1 MILGKVIMSIKNLD
15 AFFDPRRIAVLGAS
29 EDKKDLG
36 YHVFRNLIGKGFK
49 GVVFPVNSSS
59 EAIQGVEAYR
69 NINAIPH
76 SIDLAIVT
84 LPAEELSAALDE
96 CGQKGVKG
104 VVIATPD
111 FEQKTDNALL
121 IEEQIRKISQIY
133 GFRVLGPNSL
143 GFLRP
148 GKNLNASLFPS
159 IPPRGNIAFI
169 SQSGIFSTAFLERA
183 MSKKTGLSYFI
194 SLGKNLDIDVSDLID
209 FLGIDPET
217 RAIILYVRNIGD
229 GRKFMTAVRSFAN
242 SKPIVVVRTG
252 KYDISS
258 KAELT
263 HSGFLAGEDKLYE
276 AAFKRAGAVRVHEML
291 DLFYITETLSK
302 QQRPKGKRLAIV
314 SNAGGPAS
322 MAIDALLRMGG
333 QVGILSEETAALIKK
348 NLPLKGGIINPV
360 TLFPDASPAD
370 FEKAVEGCL
379 NDSGVDG
386 VLVVY
391 VPHPCIESK
400 NIAFAI
406 TSAAMTVPKVPLF
419 VALLGD
425 ELVQGARQFF
435 NKTDIPTF
443 VTPEQA
449 VRSFMFMYRYDYNLK
464 LLQETPEAILKDF
477 VPDAE
482 KTRGIIETAIRENRR
497 VLHLTEVKEILDA
510 YGIPIVETVRTT
522 CEDDCVDIAAKIG
535 YPVVLKIDSETIIH
549 KLEEDG
555 VQLNLR
561 DEKSVREACKF
572 LHSLARSHGDAK
584 AYVIVQPMV
593 IRHGYELAIG
603 AKKDPSFG
611 AAIHFGTGG
620 DLLEA
625 MNDYAIG
632 LPPLNQTLARRM
644 MEDTKIYL
652 YLHGLPDFQQVLGQL
667 EEILVRFSQLIIDF
681 HQIKEIDI
689 NPFLLSKK
697 EVIALDAEIILE
709 EGAVINTG
717 SLIADLCPP
726 HLSICPYPYQYAIER
741 TLEDGMVCCIRPI
754 RAEDEP
760 LIYALFKS
768 LSDETIV
775 YRFGHTLV
783 HMPHERMGRYCQID
797 YDRELAFVGVTPD
810 KQKIIGDV
818 RISKLPD
825 LESAELSILISD
837 EFQGKGIGNILM
849 EYSIG
854 IAKEIGL
861 KSLWMEILKN
871 NRRMLALGQK
881 FGFRQAYDDE
891 DMVRVVLQL

>member
-1 MILGKVIMSIKNLD
+1 MILGEVIMAIKNLE
-15 AFFDPRRIAVLGAS
+15 AFFNPRRIAVLGAS
-29 EDKKDLG
+29 EDKKVLG
-36 YHVFRNLIGKGFK
+36 YHVLRNLIGKGFK
-49 GVVFPVNSSS
+49 GVVFPVNPDS

-76 SIDLAIVT
+76 SIDLAILT
-84 LPAEELSAALDE
+84 LPPEELYTALDD
-96 CGQKGVKG
+96 CGQKDVKG
-104 VVIATPD
+104 VVIATPG
-111 FEQKTDNALL
+111 FEQKVGNALQ
-121 IEEQIRKISQIY
+121 IEEQIKKISQIY

-159 IPPRGNIAFI
+159 IPPKGNIAFI
-169 SQSGIFSTAFLERA
+169 SQSGISSAAFLERA
-183 MSKKTGLSYFI
+183 MSKKMGLSYFI
-194 SLGKNLDIDVSDLID
+194 SLGKSLDIDISDLID
-209 FLGIDPET
+209 FLGIDPDT
-217 RAIILYVRNIGD
+217 KAIIIYMKNVGD

-242 SKPIVVVRTG
+242 SKPIVVVRSG
-252 KYDISS
+252 RYDISS

-263 HSGFLAGEDKLYE
+263 HSALLAREDKVYE
-276 AAFKRAGAVRVHEML
+276 AAFKRAGAVRVNEML
-291 DLFYITETLSK
+291 DLFYITETLGK
-302 QQRPKGKRLAIV
+302 QHRPKGKRLAIV
-314 SNAGGPAS
+314 SNAVGPAS
-322 MAIDALLRMGG
+322 MAIDTLLRMGG
-333 QVGILSEETAALIKK
+333 ELGVLSEEIVAAIKK
-348 NLPLKGGIINPV
+348 NLSIKGSISNPV
-360 TLFPDASPAD
+360 NLLPEASPED
-370 FEKAVEGCL
+370 FELAVGSCL
-379 NDSGVDG
+379 KDSGVDG

-391 VPHPCIESK
+391 VPHPCLESK
-400 NIAFAI
+400 DIAAAV
-406 TSAAMTVPKVPLF
+406 TSAARSVRDVPLF

-435 NKTDIPTF
+435 NNTDIPTF

-449 VRSFMFMYRYDYNLK
+449 VRSFMSMYRYDSNLK

-477 VPDAE
+477 VPDTE
-482 KTRGIIETAIRENRR
+482 KTRGIIETAIGENRR

-522 CEDDCVDIAAKIG
+522 CEDDCVGIAEKIG
-535 YPVVLKIDSETIIH
+535 YPVVLKIDSETIFH

-561 DEKSVREACKF
+561 DEKSVRDACKF
-572 LHSLARSHGDAK
+572 LHTLAQSHGDAK
-584 AYVIVQPMV
+584 AYVVVQPMV
-593 IRHGYELAIG
+593 INHGYELVIG

-611 AAIHFGTGG
+611 AAILFGTGG

-632 LPPLNQTLARRM
+632 LPPLNQTLAKRM
-644 MEDTKIYL
+644 MEDTKIYQ
-652 YLHGLPDFQQVLGQL
+652 YLRDLPDFQRVLGQL

-689 NPFLLSKK
+689 NPFLISKK
-697 EVIALDAEIILE
+697 GVIALDAEILLDA
-709 EGAVINTG
+709 GAVIKKG
-717 SLIADLCPP
+717 SFREDICPP
-726 HLSICPYPYQYAIER
+726 HLSICPYPHQYAIER
-741 TLEDGMVCCIRPI
+741 TLEDGTACCIRPI
-754 RAEDEP
+754 QAEDEP

-768 LSDETIV
+768 LSDETIT

-783 HMPHERMGRYCQID
+783 HFPHEKLGRYCQID
-797 YDRELAFVGVTPD
+797 YDRELAFVGVIPD

-818 RISKLPD
+818 RINKMPD
-825 LESAELSILISD
+825 LENAELSILISD
-837 EFQGKGIGNILM
+837 EWQGKGIGNILM

-881 FGFRQAYDDE
+881 YGFKQAYDDE
-891 DMVRVVLQL
+891 DMVKVVLQL

>member
-1 MILGKVIMSIKNLD
+1 MSIKNLE
-15 AFFDPRRIAVLGAS
+15 AFFGPRRIAVLGAS
-29 EDKKDLG
+29 EDKKVLG

-49 GVVFPVNSSS
+49 GVVFPVNSDS

-76 SIDLAIVT
+76 SIDLAILT
-84 LPAEELSAALDE
+84 LPPEELYTALDE
-96 CGQKGVKG
+96 CGQKEVKG

-111 FEQKTDNALL
+111 FAQNVGNVRL
-121 IEEQIRKISQIY
+121 IEEQIKKISQIY

-159 IPPRGNIAFI
+159 LPPRGNIAFI
-169 SQSGIFSTAFLERA
+169 SQSGIFSAAFLERA
-183 MSKKTGLSYFI
+183 MSKKMGLSYFI
-194 SLGKNLDIDVSDLID
+194 SLGKNLDIDLSDLVD

-217 RAIILYVRNIGD
+217 KAIIVYMRTVGD

-242 SKPIVVVRTG
+242 SKPIVVVRSG

-258 KAELT
+258 KAVFT
-263 HSGFLAGEDKLYE
+263 HSALLAGEDKVYE

-291 DLFYITETLSK
+291 DLFYITETFAK
-302 QQRPKGKRLAIV
+302 QRRPKGKRLAIV
-314 SNAGGPAS
+314 SNAVGPAS
-322 MAIDALLRMGG
+322 MAIDALISMGG
-333 QVGILSEETAALIKK
+333 EMGILSEETVDIIKK
-348 NLPLKGGIINPV
+348 NLPMQGIGNPV
-360 TLFPDASPAD
+360 NLLPEASPQD
-370 FEKAVEGCL
+370 FERAVESCL
-379 NDSGVDG
+379 NDSGIDG
-386 VLVVY
+386 VLVAY
-391 VPHPCIESK
+391 VPHPCIDSK
-400 NIAFAI
+400 NIAFAV
-406 TSAAMTVPKVPLF
+406 TSAAMSVPGIPLF

-425 ELVQGARQFF
+425 ELVQRARQFF
-435 NKTDIPTF
+435 NNTDIPTF

-477 VPDAE
+477 VPDTE
-482 KTRGIIETAIRENRR
+482 KTRGIIETAISENRR

-522 CEDDCVDIAAKIG
+522 CEDDCVSIAEKIG
-535 YPVVLKIDSETIIH
+535 YPVVLKIDSETIFH

-572 LHSLARSHGDAK
+572 LHALARSHGDAK

-593 IRHGYELAIG
+593 INHGYELAIG

-611 AAIHFGTGG
+611 AAILFGTGG

-625 MNDYAIG
+625 MHDYAIG

-644 MEDTKIYL
+644 MEETKIYQ
-652 YLHGLPDFQQVLGQL
+652 YLHGLPDFQRILGRI

-689 NPFLLSKK
+689 NPFLVSKK
-697 EVIALDAEIILE
+697 DVIALDAEILLE
-709 EGAVINTG
+709 AGAVINNG
-717 SLIADLCPP
+717 SLRADLCPP

-768 LSDETIV
+768 LSDATII
-775 YRFGHTLV
+775 YRFGHSLV
-783 HMPHERMGRYCQID
+783 HIPHEKLGRYCQID
-797 YDRELAFVGVTPD
+797 YDRELAFVGVTLD
-810 KQKIIGDV
+810 TQKIIGDV

-825 LESAELSILISD
+825 LENAELSILISD
-837 EFQGKGIGNILM
+837 EWQGKGIGKILM

-871 NRRMLALGQK
+871 NHRMLALGQK
-881 FGFRQAYDDE
+881 YGFKQAYDDE
-891 DMVRVVLQL
+891 DMVKVALQL

>member
-1 MILGKVIMSIKNLD
+1 MSIKNLE

-29 EDKKDLG
+29 EDNKVLG

-49 GVVFPVNSSS
+49 GVVFPVNSDS

-76 SIDLAIVT
+76 SIDLAILT
-84 LPAEELSAALDE
+84 LPPEELYTALDE

-111 FEQKTDNALL
+111 FEQKVVKARL
-121 IEEQIRKISQIY
+121 IEEQIKKISQIY

-159 IPPRGNIAFI
+159 LPPRGNIAFI
-169 SQSGIFSTAFLERA
+169 SQSGIFSAAFLERA
-183 MSKKTGLSYFI
+183 MSKKMGLSYFI
-194 SLGKNLDIDVSDLID
+194 SLGKNLDIDLSDLVD
-209 FLGIDPET
+209 YLGIDPET
-217 RAIILYVRNIGD
+217 RAIIVYMRTVGD

-242 SKPIVVVRTG
+242 SKPIVVVRSG

-258 KAELT
+258 KAMFT
-263 HSGFLAGEDKLYE
+263 HSALLAGEDMVYD

-291 DLFYITETLSK
+291 DLFYITETFAK
-302 QQRPKGKRLAIV
+302 QRRPKGKRLAIV
-314 SNAGGPAS
+314 SNAMGPAS
-322 MAIDALLRMGG
+322 MAIDALMSMGG
-333 QVGILSEETAALIKK
+333 EMGILSEETGEIIKK
-348 NLPLKGGIINPV
+348 NLPIQGIGNPV
-360 TLFPDASPAD
+360 NLLPDASPQD
-370 FEKAVEGCL
+370 FERAVESCL
-379 NDSGVDG
+379 NDSGIDG
-386 VLVVY
+386 LLVVY
-391 VPHPCIESK
+391 VPHPCIDSK
-400 NIAFAI
+400 NIAFAV
-406 TSAAMTVPKVPLF
+406 TSAAMSVPGIPLF

-425 ELVQGARQFF
+425 ELVQRARQFF
-435 NKTDIPTF
+435 NNTDIPTF

-477 VPDAE
+477 IPDTD
-482 KTRGIIETAIRENRR
+482 KTRRIIETAISENRR

-522 CEDDCVDIAAKIG
+522 CEEDCVSIAEKIG
-535 YPVVLKIDSETIIH
+535 YPVVLKIDSETIFH

-561 DEKSVREACKF
+561 DEKSVKEACRF
-572 LHSLARSHGDAK
+572 LHALAQSHGDAK

-593 IRHGYELAIG
+593 MNYGYELAIG

-611 AAIHFGTGG
+611 AAILFGTGG

-625 MNDYAIG
+625 MHDYAIG

-644 MEDTKIYL
+644 MEETKIYQ
-652 YLHGLPDFQQVLGQL
+652 YLHGLPDFQQVLGRI
-667 EEILVRFSQLIIDF
+667 EEMLVRFSQLIIDF

-689 NPFLLSKK
+689 NPILISKK
-697 EVIALDAEIILE
+697 DVIALDAEIILE
-709 EGAVINTG
+709 AGAVITHG
-717 SLIADLCPP
+717 SLRDDLCPP

-768 LSDETIV
+768 LSDETII
-775 YRFGHTLV
+775 YRFGHSLV
-783 HMPHERMGRYCQID
+783 HIPHEKLGRYCQID
-797 YDRELAFVGVTPD
+797 YDRELAFVGVTLD
-810 KQKIIGDV
+810 TQKIIGDV

-825 LESAELSILISD
+825 LENAELSILISD
-837 EFQGKGIGNILM
+837 EWQGKGIGKILM

-881 FGFRQAYDDE
+881 FGFKQAYDDE
-891 DMVRVVLQL
+891 DMVKVVLQL

>member
-1 MILGKVIMSIKNLD
+1 MSIKNLD
-15 AFFDPRRIAVLGAS
+15 AFFNPRRIAVLGAS
-29 EDKKDLG
+29 EDKKVLG

-49 GVVFPVNSSS
+49 GVVFPVNSDS

-69 NINAIPH
+69 NINLIPH

-84 LPAEELSAALDE
+84 LPPEEICTALDD
-96 CGQKGVKG
+96 CGQKEVKG

-111 FEQKTDNALL
+111 FEQTVGKKHM
-121 IEEQIRKISQIY
+121 IEEQIKKISQIY

-148 GKNLNASLFPS
+148 GKNLNASLFPA
-159 IPPRGNIAFI
+159 IPPRGNIAVI
-169 SQSGIFSTAFLERA
+169 SQSGIFSAAFLERA
-183 MSKKTGLSYFI
+183 MSKKMGLSYFI
-194 SLGKNLDIDVSDLID
+194 SLGKSLDIDLSDLVD

-217 RAIILYVRNIGD
+217 RAIILYMRNVND

-242 SKPIVVVRTG
+242 SKPIVVLRSG
-252 KYDISS
+252 RYDIL
-258 KAELT
+258 KNAELT
-263 HSGFLAGEDKLYE
+263 HSALLAGEDKVYE

-291 DLFYITETLSK
+291 DLFYITETFAK
-302 QQRPKGKRLAIV
+302 QRRPKGKRLAII
-314 SNAGGPAS
+314 SNAVGPAS
-322 MAIDALLRMGG
+322 MAVDALMSMGG
-333 QVGILSEETAALIKK
+333 KMGILADETVDIIKK
-348 NLPLKGGIINPV
+348 NLPINAIGNPV
-360 TLFPDASPAD
+360 NLAPDVSPPD
-370 FEKAVEGCL
+370 FEKAVESCL
-379 NDSGVDG
+379 NDNGIDG
-386 VLVVY
+386 ALVVY
-391 VPHPCIESK
+391 VPHPCVESK

-406 TSAAMTVPKVPLF
+406 TSAAMSVPGVPMF

-477 VPDAE
+477 IPDTD
-482 KTRGIIETAIRENRR
+482 KTKAIIETAIGENRR

-510 YGIPIVETVRTT
+510 YGIPVVETIRAT
-522 CEDDCVDIAAKIG
+522 CEDDCVDIAEKIG
-535 YPVVLKIDSETIIH
+535 YPVVLKIDSVTIFH
-549 KLEEDG
+549 KLEEGG

-572 LHSLARSHGDAK
+572 LHALAQSHEDAK
-584 AYVIVQPMV
+584 ASVIVQPMV
-593 IRHGYELAIG
+593 IRHGFELAIG

-611 AAIHFGTGG
+611 AAILFGTGG

-625 MNDYAIG
+625 MNDYAVG
-632 LPPLNQTLARRM
+632 LPPLNQTLVRRM
-644 MEDTKIYL
+644 MEDTKIYQH
-652 YLHGLPDFQQVLGQL
+652 LHGLPDFQQVLGHL
-667 EEILVRFSQLIIDF
+667 EEMLVRFSQLIIDF
-681 HQIKEIDI
+681 HQIKVIDI
-689 NPFLLSKK
+689 NPFLISKN
-697 EVIALDAEIILE
+697 EVLALDAEIILE
-709 EGAVINTG
+709 AEAVIKSG
-717 SLIADLCPP
+717 SLGQDLCPP
-726 HLSICPYPYQYAIER
+726 HLSICPYPAHYAIER
-741 TLEDGMVCCIRPI
+741 TLEDGMVCTIRPI
-754 RAEDEP
+754 LAEDEP

-768 LSDETIV
+768 LSDETII

-783 HMPHERMGRYCQID
+783 HIPHEKLGRYCQID
-797 YDRELAFVGVTPD
+797 YDRELAFVGVTAD
-810 KQKIIGDV
+810 KKKIIGDV

-825 LESAELSILISD
+825 LENAELSILISD
-837 EFQGKGIGNILM
+837 EWQGKGIGKILM

-881 FGFRQAYDDE
+881 FGFKQAYDDE
-891 DMVRVVLQL
+891 DMVKVVLQL